1 MKTLDRA
8 IITIWIVLV
17 IAVGLLFTDKG
28 VELLQKTG
36 LFLYQVE
43 PTVTIEPLIQ
53 ESLPLHTL
61 PIREQNV

>member
-61 PIREQNV
+61 SIREQNV